1 MTSPGSGGRRPVTG
15 APRARW
21 RSLVVFFVVACA
33 GSWTCWIVAGAAAST
48 APRVAEA
55 LDLVGSYGP
64 ALAAV
69 VVSARGTGITRRRSV
84 GRAAFAVAVLAMS
97 IWVLSGPWRSALE
110 AAEPGWAVAGL
121 LAATVLPAAVTWL
134 LVPATRDRV
143 TTSETTTPGTAVAQ
157 PVRIRL
163 GWIGLGL
170 VLFPVTSVIGLAVVG
185 LFSGS
190 GISLAGGT
198 AWPANTAGLLGVFA
212 ATALYGGPLG
222 EEPGWR
228 GFALPRLQAVLSPLL
243 ASVVVGIGWAAWHL
257 PLQLRG
263 AYDESMGFGFWGV
276 VTRFA
281 SQVAVSVIFTWIFNR
296 SGGSL
301 LVVVILHTSLN
312 NTAGYWLPNNIGFQV
327 GVGLLA
333 TLLALVG
340 RTGLRRSPNEP
351 ETGSGRPTDAS
362 EDRP

>member
-1 MTSPGSGGRRPVTG
+1 
-15 APRARW
+15 
-21 RSLVVFFVVACA
+21 
-33 GSWTCWIVAGAAAST
+33 
-48 APRVAEA
+48 
-55 LDLVGSYGP
+55 
-64 ALAAV
+64 
-69 VVSARGTGITRRRSV
+69 
-84 GRAAFAVAVLAMS
+84 VAVLAMS

-121 LAATVLPAAVTWL
+121 LAATVLPAVVTWL
-134 LVPATRDRV
+134 LVPATADRV
-143 TTSETTTPGTAVAQ
+143 SDPETARPGVAA
-157 PVRIRL
+157 PVRFRL

-170 VLFPVTSVIGLAVVG
+170 VLFPVTSLIGLAVAG
-185 LFSGS
+185 PLS
-190 GISLAGGT
+190 GGT
-198 AWPANTAGLLGVFA
+198 AWPTNTASLLGVFA

-263 AYDESMGFGFWGV
+263 AYDESMGLGLWGV
-276 VTRFA
+276 VTRFV

-296 SGGSL
+296 SGGSI

-333 TLLALVG
+333 TLLVLLV
-340 RTGLRRSPNEP
+340 RTGLRRSPKEP
-351 ETGSGRPTDAS
+351 ETGARRPTDATGH
-362 EDRP
+362 RK

>member
-1 MTSPGSGGRRPVTG
+1 M
-15 APRARW
+15 
-21 RSLVVFFVVACA
+21 
-33 GSWTCWIVAGAAAST
+33 
-48 APRVAEA
+48 
-55 LDLVGSYGP
+55 
-64 ALAAV
+64 
-69 VVSARGTGITRRRSV
+69 
-84 GRAAFAVAVLAMS
+84 
-97 IWVLSGPWRSALE
+97 
-110 AAEPGWAVAGL
+110 
-121 LAATVLPAAVTWL
+121 
-134 LVPATRDRV
+134 
-143 TTSETTTPGTAVAQ
+143 TTSETTTPGTAVAR

-190 GISLAGGT
+190 GMSLAGGT
-198 AWPANTAGLLGVFA
+198 AWPTNTASLLGVFA

-263 AYDESMGFGFWGV
+263 AYEESMGLGFWGV